1 MLTNVNNEIW
11 NILPL
16 GYTMNYIKMSVIIC

>member
-1 MLTNVNNEIW
+1 MTNVNNEIW

-16 GYTMNYIKMSVIIC
+16 GYAMNHKKMFVIIC

>member
-1 MLTNVNNEIW
+1 MSTNINNEIW

-16 GYTMNYIKMSVIIC
+16 GYTMNHIKTSVIIC